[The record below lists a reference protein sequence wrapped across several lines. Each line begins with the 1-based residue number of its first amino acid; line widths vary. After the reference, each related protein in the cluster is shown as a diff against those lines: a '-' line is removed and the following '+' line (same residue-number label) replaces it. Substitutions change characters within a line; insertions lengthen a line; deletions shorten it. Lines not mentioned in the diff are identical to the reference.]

1 MKLGEP
7 LRNDISRL
15 NLKDETAINYDFCA
29 GDKDIPPKCVITVK
43 DFVSKTNFKKW
54 KAESDHLD
62 YEIYSSNHRFYD
74 HNVASLD
81 ETITPAGPSC
91 EELVI
96 EGVEHQEK
104 DALLWRVVRYLMS
117 DLSPTMRRRFLLY
130 YKVGLSEEEIAE
142 MEGVA
147 QQNVSKSIVKAREKI
162 FERKCKLFMNKGCK
176 NVDFSVF
183 SESDY
188 CEAFLHLKNR
198 IHSVKG
204 TKPAWPRGQ
213 RHKERRQDGI

>member
-1 MKLGEP
+1 MGEP

-15 NLKDETAINYDFCA
+15 NLKDPTAIIYDFCA
-29 GDKDIPPKCVITVK
+29 GDNEIPQKYVITAENIDGK
-43 DFVSKTNFKKW
+43 NKFKKW
-54 KAESDHLD
+54 KGESDNLD
-62 YEIYSSNHRFYD
+62 YAIYSSNHRFYD

-81 ETITPAGPSC
+81 EAITPAGPSC

-96 EGVEHQEK
+96 ENDEHQEK
-104 DALLWRVVRYLMS
+104 DALLWRVAYYLMS

-204 TKPAWPRGQ
+204 TKPAWPKGQ

>member
-1 MKLGEP
+1 MNAP
-7 LRNDISRL
+7 LRNDISRI
-15 NLKDETAINYDFCA
+15 NLKDETAIIYDFCA
-29 GDKDIPPKCVITVK
+29 GDSEIPPKCVITAEDIK
-43 DFVSKTNFKKW
+43 GKNIFKKW
-54 KAESDHLD
+54 KGESDNLD

-81 ETITPAGPSC
+81 EEITPSGPSC

-96 EGVEHQEK
+96 EDVERQEK
-104 DALLWRVVRYLMS
+104 NALLWRIANYLMS
-117 DLSPTMRRRFLLY
+117 DMSRTMRRRFLLY
-130 YKVGLSEEEIAE
+130 YKSGLSEEEIAE

-147 QQNVSKSIVKAREKI
+147 QQNVSKSILKAREKI
-162 FERKCKLFMNKGCK
+162 YEKKRKLFVNKGCK

-188 CEAFLHLKNR
+188 CEAFLLLENR
-198 IHSVKG
+198 TNSVKG